1 VALYRRIL
9 SFLKPHTGVFAA
21 AVATTFVFAV
31 LDAAVYILLIP
42 FVEALFVSGG
52 GAPTGART
60 TPMERLL
67 DATVYR
73 WVDLQGDPLDAIGRV
88 IVLILLLFCVKN
100 VFHFARTYL
109 VARAEQG
116 VNRDLRDRV
125 YDHLV
130 GLDLSFFGRVR
141 MGQIVSRLT
150 TEVEQL
156 RTLVTAEMSR
166 LLTSVF
172 EFVTALAGMLL
183 ISWRLTLAAFVVIP
197 GAMLVWGPLVKVL
210 RRRDRRVLHLGGE
223 INAHIQET
231 LAGIRLVKASSAE
244 ERERERFHGLT
255 NQHFRLFLRAER
267 VRALAMPMTEMLA
280 AAGTVVLLWYGA
292 GLVVQGDVSGAQFV
306 GFLGLS
312 LKLYAPVKNVAKFP
326 ATAQPGLVAAERV
339 FEFLDAPV
347 EIRDRPGARSFR
359 RFEREIT
366 FEDVSFAY
374 RNGETV
380 LRDVSFTVPKGTVV
394 ALVGRSGAGKT
405 TLVDL
410 LGRFFD
416 VSDGRIAIDGV
427 DIRDVR
433 IRDLRAQ
440 LGIVSQETVLFH
452 DTVRANIAYGAP
464 EASDEEIERAARAA
478 HAHEFVAQLPSG
490 YDTMVGERGTELSGG
505 QRQRIAIARAILR
518 DPPILVLDEATSA
531 LDTES
536 ERLVQHAVERLLEGR
551 TVFVIAHRLST
562 VQRADRILVLEGGR
576 IVERGTHAELLA
588 SEGLYRRLH
597 ELQLQGVDGGSAS

>member
-1 VALYRRIL
+1 MALYRRIL